1 MIHFLGCFYDNLVN
15 TLKKLKYNFK
25 IFDRMFNEW
34 KNIKY
39 STKYKTIK
47 IYVDSNHDILILF
60 RINQKYSNLE
70 TIFSTIEIKLW

>member
-15 TLKKLKYNFK
+15 TLKKLKCNFK

-60 RINQKYSNLE
+60 TINQKYSNLE
-70 TIFSTIEIKLW
+70 TILNY